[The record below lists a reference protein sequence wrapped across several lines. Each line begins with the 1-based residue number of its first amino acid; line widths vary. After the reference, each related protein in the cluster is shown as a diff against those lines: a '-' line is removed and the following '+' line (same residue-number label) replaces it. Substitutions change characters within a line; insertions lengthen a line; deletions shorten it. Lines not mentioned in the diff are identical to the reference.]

1 MNENIINE
9 PTTKELERRVIK
21 LEDGQEK
28 ILEKIDTNAKET
40 TIDISTL
47 RENQN
52 ESRLMQRQI
61 LEQVSDLKA
70 LFKTNNESN
79 FNAIISMV
87 KNNTAALLKSNESNL
102 SQTRMNSEIDKDIK
116 ISHDS
121 TQRDIQV
128 NKDKV
133 TIQLSKG
140 KIAIIVALISF
151 FGIVIPIIL
160 QLVFHI

>member
-40 TIDISTL
+40 TIDISGL

-52 ESRLMQRQI
+52 ESRLMQKQI
-61 LEQVSDLKA
+61 LDQVSDLKA
-70 LFKTNNESN
+70 MFKNNNDNN
-79 FNAIISMV
+79 FQAILKMV
-87 KNNTAALLKSNESNL
+87 DSNTAALLKSNESNL

-116 ISHDS
+116 INHDS
-121 TQRDIQV
+121 TQRDIQI

-133 TIQLSKG
+133 TLQLSKG
-140 KIAIIVALISF
+140 KIAIILGLLTF
-151 FGIVIPIIL
+151 FGIVAPILL
-160 QLVFHI
+160 QIFFGV